1 MTLNNIFL
9 TWTDWCQGSLLHRCC
24 IKCITLPCCLV
35 SSLQTLLLDGNFL
48 NCLPTELHSLQ
59 GLTYLGLSFNCFSGV
74 PPVLEKLKG
83 VERLCLAGN
92 RLSVL
97 DVDRLQ
103 WLPAR
108 HIDLRYTNC
117 RFRHSAEIQEN
128 LGHFCTMSPNILSLF
143 CNPNQHLELILCQ
156 QRKKIFCILR
166 LNQLQKVTI
175 TDSEQLVHILQM
187 DLRDTGL
194 QELDIQSLCSLELL
208 RCDRNA
214 LSLLRVSG
222 YALKSLH
229 AAHNGTITLLMCS

>member
-1 MTLNNIFL
+1 M
-9 TWTDWCQGSLLHRCC
+9 
-24 IKCITLPCCLV
+24 

-48 NCLPTELHSLQ
+48 NCLPAELHSLQ
-59 GLTYLGLSFNCFSGV
+59 GLTYLGLSFNCFSSV

-92 RLSVL
+92 QLSVL

-108 HIDLRYTNC
+108 HIDLRYTKC
-117 RFRHSAEIQEN
+117 RLRHSTEIQEN
-128 LGHFCTMSPNILSLF
+128 LGHFCIISPNIQFVLQPKSTSGAYF
-143 CNPNQHLELILCQ
+143 MSTE
-156 QRKKIFCILR
+156 KKISCILR
-166 LNQLQKVTI
+166 LNQLQKVTVR
-175 TDSEQLVHILQM
+175 DSEQLVHIVQM

-194 QELDIQSLCSLELL
+194 QELDIRSLCSLELL
-208 RCDRNA
+208 RCDRNS

-229 AAHNGTITLLMCS
+229 AAHNGTITLLMCSYRYETDEVCCDLYIHHNTLKQ